1 MALLTAES
9 GPPHYA
15 REAARGE
22 LSAMVQLFERLA
34 HHLPEAS
41 RAAKLVAAAKSEADA
56 SDARTVALVRMLQ
69 VQTRWSF
76 HPLLTP
82 Y

>member
-1 MALLTAES
+1 MELSPPVNPLLT
-9 GPPHYA
+9 PY
-15 REAARGE
+15 
-22 LSAMVQLFERLA
+22 LS
-34 HHLPEAS
+34 S
-41 RAAKLVAAAKSEADA
+41 KLVAAAKSEADA

-82 Y
+82 TAPHYL